1 MHASPMST
9 VGPVGVYGAR
19 GDDDGCTYHSSE
31 FKLSVNKERGT
42 DKVDISL
49 YDREYNAGR

>member
-9 VGPVGVYGAR
+9 VGPAGVYGAR
-19 GDDDGCTYHSSE
+19 GDDGGCTYHSSE
-31 FKLSVNKERGT
+31 FKRSVNKERGT
-42 DKVDISL
+42 DEVDISL